1 MSCPNMSRRRG
12 FLTQSSLT
20 ERVIALEAETE
31 KRWKP
36 SHASTQDRLSRM
48 NSLCGFFDASKV
60 VFPALGESPEEI
72 GPGFIEKIRLNKD

>member
-1 MSCPNMSRRRG
+1 M
-12 FLTQSSLT
+12 T

-48 NSLCGFFDASKV
+48 NSLCGFFDATKV